1 MLRGE
6 RQQLVL
12 ERANALQ
19 LLLRVGHLDGDA
31 VAQALERF
39 RVSASDDLLL
49 ELAVHV
55 ADERVQGVQ
64 AALDALD
71 ELLLRLDSIMQDEQ
85 TRALVADAI
94 SREIRTLRY
103 LGLSRPVSG
112 WSANKFVD
120 GLSALIA
127 EIAADPEHLIRQRFD
142 EHVGEYIERLEQD
155 PHYALEVERI
165 LAQLLE
171 HPATSAYFGN
181 LWQELTAWLESDL
194 ARDDSRI
201 GRRIVALCRGL
212 GDGLAA
218 DESMRNWINE
228 QLLAATP
235 GLLERYR
242 GQIGAYIAQRV
253 ENWES
258 RELVEQLE
266 QSVGK
271 DLQYIRI
278 NGTLVGGLV
287 GLVLH
292 ALTQLV
298 AG

>member
-1 MLRGE
+1 
-6 RQQLVL
+6 
-12 ERANALQ
+12 
-19 LLLRVGHLDGDA
+19 
-31 VAQALERF
+31 
-39 RVSASDDLLL
+39 
-49 ELAVHV
+49 
-55 ADERVQGVQ
+55 
-64 AALDALD
+64 
-71 ELLLRLDSIMQDEQ
+71 
-85 TRALVADAI
+85 
-94 SREIRTLRY
+94 
-103 LGLSRPVSG
+103 
-112 WSANKFVD
+112 
-120 GLSALIA
+120 
-127 EIAADPEHLIRQRFD
+127 
-142 EHVGEYIERLEQD
+142 
-155 PHYALEVERI
+155 EVERI

-212 GDGLAA
+212 GDGLTA

-298 AG
+298 

>member
-1 MLRGE
+1 
-6 RQQLVL
+6 
-12 ERANALQ
+12 
-19 LLLRVGHLDGDA
+19 
-31 VAQALERF
+31 
-39 RVSASDDLLL
+39 
-49 ELAVHV
+49 
-55 ADERVQGVQ
+55 
-64 AALDALD
+64 
-71 ELLLRLDSIMQDEQ
+71 
-85 TRALVADAI
+85 
-94 SREIRTLRY
+94 
-103 LGLSRPVSG
+103 
-112 WSANKFVD
+112 
-120 GLSALIA
+120 
-127 EIAADPEHLIRQRFD
+127 
-142 EHVGEYIERLEQD
+142 
-155 PHYALEVERI
+155 
-165 LAQLLE
+165 
-171 HPATSAYFGN
+171 ATSAYFGN

-278 NGTLVGGLV
+278 NGT
-287 GLVLH
+287 
-292 ALTQLV
+292 
-298 AG
+298 